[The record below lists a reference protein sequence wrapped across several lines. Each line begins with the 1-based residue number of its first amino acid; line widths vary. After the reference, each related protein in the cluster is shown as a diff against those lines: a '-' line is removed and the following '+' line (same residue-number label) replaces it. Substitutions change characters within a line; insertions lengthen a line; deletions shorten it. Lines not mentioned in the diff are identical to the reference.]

1 MDVEHLFDK
10 VKDLKDRFFHS
21 KNKLHEELTEEERR
35 LDEEKR
41 FYEKD
46 HPQETPQDKVVRES
60 GGRDISAI

>member
-1 MDVEHLFDK
+1 MDVEHLIDK

-21 KNKLHEELTEEERR
+21 KNQHKELTEEERR

-46 HPQETPQDKVVRES
+46 HPVETPQDKVVRES